1 MRLLKLE
8 RNGRFSLTQFSGNNI
23 PQYAILSHTWE
34 RNDQEL
40 TYHDLVNGLGSEKIG
55 YRKIQFCAEQARKD
69 ELQYFW
75 VDSCCTIQAHHRR
88 QCPTKRVA
96 CAAENGGR
104 MHIAFQY
111 ECIDIYYPLPFHL

>member
-1 MRLLKLE
+1 MRLLLRSDSGE
-8 RNGRFSLTQFSGNNI
+8 FSLTKDFVGDNTI
-23 PQYAILSHTWE
+23 PPYAILSHTYTDE
-34 RNDQEL
+34 VTFKDL
-40 TYHDLVNGLGSEKIG
+40 TNGIGEDKPG
-55 YRKIQFCAEQARKD
+55 YRKIRFCREQARKD
-69 ELQYFW
+69 SLQHFW
-75 VDSCCTIQAHHRR
+75 VDTRCTIQAHHRR